1 MSYSGANIPTKTT
14 TDKPKIKTTEDW
26 VEFVLVEVK
35 NWTRFYIKWLDFKRP
50 LLLVN
55 YENLLLDAH
64 CQLERII
71 HFLNQPVYQRRLF
84 ECSLSAPADRFK
96 RAQHGHLYPFDPFSI
111 RVNGSSLR
119 KLVDRERRTV
129 YRHIEDRLGDQLS
142 CERSAGEQ
150 GV

>member
-1 MSYSGANIPTKTT
+1 M
-14 TDKPKIKTTEDW
+14 
-26 VEFVLVEVK
+26 VEMK

-55 YENLLLDAH
+55 YEHLLLDVQ

-71 HFLNQPVYQRRLF
+71 RFLHQPVYHRRLY
-84 ECSLSAPADRFK
+84 ECTLTAPTDRFK
-96 RAQHGHLYPFDPFSI
+96 RAEHGHLYPFDPFSI

-129 YRHIEDRLGDQLS
+129 YKHIADRQADRPT
-142 CERSAGEQ
+142 CERHEEQ